1 MNRFHTAFST
11 VALFVAGLSFAGC
24 TPGGVGDPCIPEDE
38 YGADFP
44 GYGVEE
50 VNVEAMSFQCE
61 TRLCLVNH
69 FQGRVT
75 CPYGQKA
82 TNDDGTAIEPAESI
96 VNPCY
101 LPDGNNMRVTKDVS
115 PQIFGRRAKDAV
127 YCSCRCDGPDKNAR
141 YCECP
146 SGYSCTLLNEIPLG
160 ADQLLGSYCVR
171 KGTAYTKSAVDTA
184 ITCSAANVCNY
195 EGAASPTSNP
205 TFKTVGSN

>member
-1 MNRFHTAFST
+1 MNRFQTAFST
-11 VALFVAGLSFAGC
+11 VALLVAGLSFAGC

-75 CPYGQKA
+75 CPYGQ
-82 TNDDGTAIEPAESI
+82 TVTEEDGTRRAPEQ
-96 VNPCY
+96 VQNPCY
-101 LPDGNNMRVTKDVS
+101 LPDGNGHAVLPDVKA
-115 PQIFGRRAKDAV
+115 QLLKRRAKDSV

-160 ADQLLGSYCVR
+160 ASQLLGSYCVR
-171 KGTAYTKSAVDTA
+171 NGTAYQKNDVGNA
-184 ITCSAANVCNY
+184 TCSGDLCPY
-195 EGAASPTSNP
+195 EGASSAAANP
-205 TFKTVGSN
+205 FVPN